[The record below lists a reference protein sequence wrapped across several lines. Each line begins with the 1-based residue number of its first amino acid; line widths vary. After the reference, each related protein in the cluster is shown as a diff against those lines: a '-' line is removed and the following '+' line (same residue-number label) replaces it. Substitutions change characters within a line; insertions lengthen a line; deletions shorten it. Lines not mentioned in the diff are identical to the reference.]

1 MNKTQLLRVAL
12 GFAGAFLAAVSSS
25 VVLTCAYSLLLI
37 PGKAKEPARGISD
50 GLLLI
55 ASSAAYVSALIAFLV
70 IACVA
75 LPYVIVSNRLQHFS
89 RNYYLWSGV
98 AIGLLAFILLEV
110 RQHWLPAPP
119 FRVDLDVLFFAI
131 SSVIS
136 GAVSAWAFWSIA
148 RPDRS
153 VGYRDV

>member
-1 MNKTQLLRVAL
+1 MNKIHILRMAF
-12 GFAGAFLAAVSSS
+12 GFAGAFLAAISSG
-25 VVLTCAYSLLLI
+25 VVLTCAYTLLLI
-37 PGKAKEPARGISD
+37 PPGKDKYPATGVSD

-55 ASSAAYVSALIAFLV
+55 ASSAAYVSAAIAFVV

-75 LPYVIVSNRLQHFS
+75 LPYVIVSNRLQYCS

-119 FRVDLDVLFFAI
+119 LRLDCDVLFFAI
-131 SSVIS
+131 SSMIS
-136 GAVSAWAFWSIA
+136 GAVSAWVFWSIA
-148 RPDRS
+148 RPDKWQS
-153 VGYRDV
+153 AVG

>member
-1 MNKTQLLRVAL
+1 MNKAQMLRMAL
-12 GFAGAFLAAVSSS
+12 GFSGAFFAAVSSG
-25 VVLTCAYSLLLI
+25 VILTCAYSLLLI
-37 PGKAKEPARGISD
+37 VGKAKEPATGISD

-55 ASSAAYVSALIAFLV
+55 ASSAAYVSAIIAFLL

-75 LPYVIVSNRLQHFS
+75 LPYVIVSNRLQRFS

-131 SSVIS
+131 SSMIS
-136 GAVSAWAFWSIA
+136 GAVSAWVFWSAA
-148 RPDRS
+148 RPDKWS
-153 VGYRDV
+153 NKTQ